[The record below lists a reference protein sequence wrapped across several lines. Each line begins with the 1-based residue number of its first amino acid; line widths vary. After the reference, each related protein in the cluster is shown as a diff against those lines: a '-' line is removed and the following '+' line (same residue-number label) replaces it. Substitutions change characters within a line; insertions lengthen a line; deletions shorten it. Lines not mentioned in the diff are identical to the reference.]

1 MHTINSFR
9 LRSLVP
15 FMSLVVFGAC
25 VPLHTNGSHF
35 EITFYRLSNSSDRVT
50 ARYEL
55 SPHSPA
61 TVSRSSVVSIYA
73 VFCLPKDHT
82 KTDPTPDRRSLSNK
96 PATSETENRVR
107 ITRVWCQNGTVP
119 SDFLSH
125 SNASLVI
132 YIHKCKGDDS
142 MVNSFH
148 RAAVVA
154 HRPNQ
159 TVLNLTV
166 TAHDR
171 LYQWM
176 VSSQPVYARWSRVDK
191 LSGPSNTILP
201 QRALNT
207 TSVNLLKQL
216 SASQAHVDRNH
227 VTTIMIY
234 VLLAF
239 FTLFVLTGILGL
251 VGYLIQRLRHMHN
264 KRRCSRHLE
273 LATRKAMKKLPL
285 RTLRPSDIEVSSGY
299 DQCAV
304 CIELYKASDVIRIL
318 PCRHFYHKKCID
330 PWLLEQRSCPLC
342 KLDILKSCGIMLGLS
357 AEDESYLASRLVE
370 RDANSDSSTSSYSVS
385 VGPHSVGSR
394 IKRVLTSLIGK
405 QTDSGCDACSLAY
418 LHVMQLD
425 ALRYGIPPSSA
436 LRPILRNYEVDQ
448 SSERLPVF
456 AGRSEL
462 YSPPAEFHYRP
473 VERFFSWVCPCLCF
487 WRQSCLYR
495 GNSAAADDS
504 CHPGVIPVCDTS
516 VHATPFYMDDDT
528 TQALHTARLLCYR
541 NSQSTDR
548 LCYYHASAMGVPNL
562 FRTPHEVHWTRYAS
576 HYTTL
581 RHHWNDARSRTVRFS
596 QSVAHRSGWR
606 QRFRSKRWNM
616 MTSQAVDSGQ
626 KQSSLNATPR
636 EANSLL
642 TPYDKS
648 PSQSSPSE
656 PLVMNVVDHH
666 NTSGATNNA
675 SFITIISHHISSVTS
690 NTNVTNGDTVGKLD
704 ECQRLSALPPIS
716 VVGTLSSSSS
726 DGSSEPS
733 LVILPPSS
741 IPGYI
746 SPLDRLWSPWYT
758 SAAHIPPPPPMYME
772 SLSQSL
778 YHGTTGVGPNK
789 PISRARFQCKIRSRK
804 FRGGYHPY
812 LLAGIGRRSAQNHH
826 FTFKE
831 WLNPNTSQCTKS
843 NPTRSWRTPFNSSI
857 ARQDGL
863 VCSLSRLLCASRTRE
878 TSAACSDSVTTEP
891 IKTQSTGLLT
901 GAPPPYCQATEVVP
915 ENVSSNTTYF
925 RPVHPIPWP
934 NANISCP
941 LCRAEMRQVAHLLR
955 EYHQVGPIWHRMIH
969 PRDPL
974 KRTVATAQWCTP
986 CESTGRKPRNHHH
999 HSHYQ
1004 HHRHQGQL
1012 RYQQQQQ
1019 LIEQKLSSTL
1029 RTAVH
1034 VHSYDLCQPPSYRP
1048 IDATVDSTQAGHGDS
1063 SESATTC
1070 RLQGVRVTVE
1080 PPEVQYHNGPLTS
1093 DSSSS
1098 PAASDP
1104 GEAVCCS
1111 DSPPDMNLGAD

>member
-1 MHTINSFR
+1 
-9 LRSLVP
+9 
-15 FMSLVVFGAC
+15 
-25 VPLHTNGSHF
+25 
-35 EITFYRLSNSSDRVT
+35 
-50 ARYEL
+50 L

-666 NTSGATNNA
+666 NTSG
-675 SFITIISHHISSVTS
+675 
-690 NTNVTNGDTVGKLD
+690 
-704 ECQRLSALPPIS
+704 
-716 VVGTLSSSSS
+716 
-726 DGSSEPS
+726 
-733 LVILPPSS
+733 
-741 IPGYI
+741 YI

-955 EYHQVGPIWHRMIH
+955 EYHQV
-969 PRDPL
+969 
-974 KRTVATAQWCTP
+974 
-986 CESTGRKPRNHHH
+986 
-999 HSHYQ
+999 
-1004 HHRHQGQL
+1004 
-1012 RYQQQQQ
+1012 
-1019 LIEQKLSSTL
+1019 
-1029 RTAVH
+1029 
-1034 VHSYDLCQPPSYRP
+1034 
-1048 IDATVDSTQAGHGDS
+1048 
-1063 SESATTC
+1063 
-1070 RLQGVRVTVE
+1070 
-1080 PPEVQYHNGPLTS
+1080 QYHNGPLTS